1 MNEPGSMQTRPSTWR
16 NPVMWLVVGLPLL
29 SIVAGVGLLVVA
41 TRTGGADAV
50 NDPVRRVAQIQT
62 TDLGADERAGALGLR
77 MLVRE
82 RDGRIEA
89 LPVSGHFPQGQ
100 TLRLLAEHP
109 TDRARDRTL
118 MLAPQGACWL
128 SKDKFEDARVH
139 DWKFSLTPGNESWR
153 LRARMPKAQR
163 AVVLE
168 PAVPA
173 AE

>member
-1 MNEPGSMQTRPSTWR
+1 MDGQPRKAHREPM
-16 NPVMWLVVGLPLL
+16 VWLVFGLPAA
-29 SIVAGVGLLVVA
+29 VVVA
-41 TRTGGADAV
+41 SIAMLVIGIRQRDGGEVSDRVQRT
-50 NDPVRRVAQIQT
+50 AQIQQ
-62 TDLGADERAGALGLR
+62 TDLGADERAQALGLR
-77 MLVRE
+77 MLLRE

-89 LPVSGHFPQGQ
+89 LPVSGHFPRGQ

-118 MLAPQGACWL
+118 MLAPQGAGWL

>member
-1 MNEPGSMQTRPSTWR
+1 MDGQPRKAHREPM
-16 NPVMWLVVGLPLL
+16 VWLVFGLPAA
-29 SIVAGVGLLVVA
+29 VVVA
-41 TRTGGADAV
+41 SIAMLVIGIRQRDGGEVSDRVQRT
-50 NDPVRRVAQIQT
+50 AQIQQ
-62 TDLGADERAGALGLR
+62 TDLGADERAQALGLR
-77 MLVRE
+77 MLLRE

-89 LPVSGHFPQGQ
+89 LPVSGHFPRGQ

-118 MLAPQGACWL
+118 MLAPQGAGWL

-173 AE
+173 SE

>member
-1 MNEPGSMQTRPSTWR
+1 MDGQPRKAHREPM
-16 NPVMWLVVGLPLL
+16 VWLVFGLPAA
-29 SIVAGVGLLVVA
+29 VVVA
-41 TRTGGADAV
+41 SIAMLVIGIRQRDGGEVSDRVQRT
-50 NDPVRRVAQIQT
+50 AQIQQ
-62 TDLGADERAGALGLR
+62 TDLGADERAQALGLR
-77 MLVRE
+77 MLLRE

-89 LPVSGHFPQGQ
+89 LPVSGHFPRGQ

-118 MLAPQGACWL
+118 MLAPQGAGWL

-139 DWKFSLTPGNESWR
+139 DWKFSLAPGNDSWR

>member
-1 MNEPGSMQTRPSTWR
+1 MDGQPRKAHREPMVWLVFGLPAAVVVASIAR
-16 NPVMWLVVGLPLL
+16 LVVGIRQREGGDV
-29 SIVAGVGLLVVA
+29 SDSVQ
-41 TRTGGADAV
+41 RT
-50 NDPVRRVAQIQT
+50 AQIQQ

-109 TDRARDRTL
+109 TDRALERTL
-118 MLAPQGACWL
+118 MLAPQGAGWL
-128 SKDKFEDARVH
+128 SKDKFEDTRVH

-153 LRARMPKAQR
+153 LRARMPKAQS

>member
-1 MNEPGSMQTRPSTWR
+1 MDGQPRKAHREPM
-16 NPVMWLVVGLPLL
+16 VWLVFGLPAA
-29 SIVAGVGLLVVA
+29 VVVA
-41 TRTGGADAV
+41 SIAMLVIGIRERDGGEVSDRVQRT
-50 NDPVRRVAQIQT
+50 AQIQQ
-62 TDLGADERAGALGLR
+62 TDLGADERAQALGLR
-77 MLVRE
+77 MLLRE

-89 LPVSGHFPQGQ
+89 LPVSGHFPRGQ

-118 MLAPQGACWL
+118 MLAPQGAGWL

>member
-1 MNEPGSMQTRPSTWR
+1 MDRPQATRPAWKE
-16 NPVMWLVVGLPLL
+16 PMVWLVAAIPAASV
-29 SIVAGVGLLVVA
+29 VASVALLVSA
-41 TRTGGADAV
+41 ARSSGNDDAV
-50 NDPVRRVAQIQT
+50 ADRVQRTAQIQQ
-62 TDLGADERAGALGLR
+62 TDLGADERAQALGLR
-77 MLVRE
+77 MLLRE

-89 LPVSGHFPQGQ
+89 LPVSGHFPRGQ

-118 MLAPQGACWL
+118 MLAPQGAGWL

-153 LRARMPKAQR
+153 LRARMPKAQS

>member
-1 MNEPGSMQTRPSTWR
+1 MDGQPRKAHREPM
-16 NPVMWLVVGLPLL
+16 VWLVFGLPAA
-29 SIVAGVGLLVVA
+29 VVVA
-41 TRTGGADAV
+41 SIAMLVIGIRQRDGGEVSDRVQRT
-50 NDPVRRVAQIQT
+50 AQIQQ
-62 TDLGADERAGALGLR
+62 TDLGADERAQALGLR
-77 MLVRE
+77 MLLRE

-89 LPVSGHFPQGQ
+89 LPVSGHFPRGQ

-118 MLAPQGACWL
+118 MLAPQGAGWL

-153 LRARMPKAQR
+153 LRARMPKEQR

>member
-1 MNEPGSMQTRPSTWR
+1 MDGQPRKAHREPM
-16 NPVMWLVVGLPLL
+16 VWLVFGLPAA
-29 SIVAGVGLLVVA
+29 VVVA
-41 TRTGGADAV
+41 SIAMLVIGIRQRDGGEVSDRVQRT
-50 NDPVRRVAQIQT
+50 AQIQQ
-62 TDLGADERAGALGLR
+62 TDLGADERAQALGLR
-77 MLVRE
+77 MLLRE

-89 LPVSGHFPQGQ
+89 LPVSGHFPRGQ

-118 MLAPQGACWL
+118 MLAPQGAGWL

-153 LRARMPKAQR
+153 LRARMPKAQS

>member
-1 MNEPGSMQTRPSTWR
+1 MDGQPRKAHREPM
-16 NPVMWLVVGLPLL
+16 VWLVFGLPAA
-29 SIVAGVGLLVVA
+29 VVVA
-41 TRTGGADAV
+41 SIAMLVIGIRQRDGGEVSDRVQRT
-50 NDPVRRVAQIQT
+50 AQIQQ
-62 TDLGADERAGALGLR
+62 TDLGADERAQALGLR
-77 MLVRE
+77 MLLRE

-89 LPVSGHFPQGQ
+89 LPVSGHFPRGQ

-118 MLAPQGACWL
+118 MLAPQGAGWL
-128 SKDKFEDARVH
+128 SKDRFEDTRVH

>member
-1 MNEPGSMQTRPSTWR
+1 MDGQPRKAYREPMVWLVFGLPAAVVVASIAM
-16 NPVMWLVVGLPLL
+16 LVVGIRQRDGGDV
-29 SIVAGVGLLVVA
+29 SDSVQ
-41 TRTGGADAV
+41 RT
-50 NDPVRRVAQIQT
+50 AQIQQ
-62 TDLGADERAGALGLR
+62 TDLGADERAQALGLR
-77 MLVRE
+77 MLLRE

-89 LPVSGHFPQGQ
+89 LPVSGHFPRGQ

-118 MLAPQGACWL
+118 MLAPQGAGWL

>member
-1 MNEPGSMQTRPSTWR
+1 MDGQPRKAHREPM
-16 NPVMWLVVGLPLL
+16 VWLVFGLPAA
-29 SIVAGVGLLVVA
+29 VVVA
-41 TRTGGADAV
+41 SIAMLVIGILHRDVCEVSDRVQRT
-50 NDPVRRVAQIQT
+50 AQIQQ
-62 TDLGADERAGALGLR
+62 TDLGADERAQALGLR
-77 MLVRE
+77 MLLRE

-89 LPVSGHFPQGQ
+89 LPVSGHFPRGQ

-118 MLAPQGACWL
+118 MLAPQGAGWL

-153 LRARMPKAQR
+153 LRARMPKAQS

>member
-1 MNEPGSMQTRPSTWR
+1 MDGQPRKAHREPM
-16 NPVMWLVVGLPLL
+16 VWLVFGLPAA
-29 SIVAGVGLLVVA
+29 VVVA
-41 TRTGGADAV
+41 SIAMLVIGIRQRDGGEVSDRVQRT
-50 NDPVRRVAQIQT
+50 AQIQQ
-62 TDLGADERAGALGLR
+62 TDLGADERAQALGLR
-77 MLVRE
+77 MLLRE

-89 LPVSGHFPQGQ
+89 LPVSGHFPRGQ

-118 MLAPQGACWL
+118 MLAPQGAGWL

-139 DWKFSLTPGNESWR
+139 DWKFSLTPGSESWR